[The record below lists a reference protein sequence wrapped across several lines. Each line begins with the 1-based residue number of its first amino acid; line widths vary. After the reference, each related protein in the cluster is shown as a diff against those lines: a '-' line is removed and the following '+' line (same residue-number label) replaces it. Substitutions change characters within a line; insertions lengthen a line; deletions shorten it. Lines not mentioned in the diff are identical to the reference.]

1 MEFIGGFFKFARRV
15 IAAAKAGGLSDTDIK
30 KLDSLL
36 ERTGKRNTVVAK
48 GLLSALSAG
57 GASDKDIARFG
68 ELLSGAEVRITN
80 DRDQFT
86 KTEKDEL
93 QGIFKRAYIS
103 DKTTRWFSGQV
114 DALLAEEI
122 GEFISGS
129 KRVEIGVPAKKTV
142 RFESDEEEKKKKVK
156 S

>member
-1 MEFIGGFFKFARRV
+1 M
-15 IAAAKAGGLSDTDIK
+15 
-30 KLDSLL
+30 
-36 ERTGKRNTVVAK
+36 
-48 GLLSALSAG
+48 
-57 GASDKDIARFG
+57 
-68 ELLSGAEVRITN
+68 
-80 DRDQFT
+80 
-86 KTEKDEL
+86 
-93 QGIFKRAYIS
+93 
-103 DKTTRWFSGQV
+103 

>member
-80 DRDQFT
+80 DRDPFT

-93 QGIFKRAYIS
+93 RGYSSAPTYLTRRRDGSRARW
-103 DKTTRWFSGQV
+103 TRSS
-114 DALLAEEI
+114 L
-122 GEFISGS
+122 
-129 KRVEIGVPAKKTV
+129 R
-142 RFESDEEEKKKKVK
+142 R
-156 S
+156 

>member
-15 IAAAKAGGLSDTDIK
+15 IAAAKAGGLSDSDIK

-57 GASDKDIARFG
+57 GASGKDISRFG
-68 ELLSGAEVRITN
+68 ELLAGAEVRINN
-80 DRDQFT
+80 DKDPFT
-86 KTEKDEL
+86 KGEKDEL
-93 QGIFKRAYIS
+93 QDIFKRAYIS
-103 DKTTRWFSGQV
+103 AKTARWFSGQV
-114 DALLAEEI
+114 DALLAEEL

-129 KRVEIGVPAKKTV
+129 KRVDIGVPAKKTV
-142 RFESDEEEKKKKVK
+142 RFEEEERKKKIK